1 MDIWLKKYDF
11 SQGSSQHVSNITTQ
25 VSIDREYDAN
35 KLKPRART
43 HIHCRRP
50 TSNHRTPFT
59 RFAILPKAALTAP
72 RPYLLSMPSGTVRT
86 NPSPNIEFIFHGT
99 GTSSSVPNIACI
111 TADPITC
118 ETCGSTLTP
127 EGQKNK
133 RRNTGG
139 ILRVLDENQ
148 ATSKVVVIDVGKTF
162 LSAAYD
168 LFPRYGLRRIDAVIL
183 THPHAD
189 GWTLKK
195 SIQAYID
202 IYVSAFTF
210 KEVQKSFPY
219 LVAKEFATGGGDIP
233 EFRWHIIKEN
243 ESFHVDG
250 VDFDI
255 TPIAVHHGR
264 LFTSE
269 TEENG
274 NMSTPNDTPIPSGTT
289 TPARAPD
296 NSTTLNSSRPSSE
309 RSSAEIT
316 EQRGP
321 ADALNG
327 NGPKLSPKLKP
338 TTIARLA
345 PSNHASADKPK
356 PYWCFG
362 FIFGDFM
369 VYMSDV
375 SYIPEDAWKTIYSK
389 SPKSANSND
398 LIPGCGRTTQ
408 ARYKVL
414 VVDCLKLEPHTSHFG
429 LEGALDAAK
438 QVNAQ
443 RTYMVGFSHRITHND
458 WDTIGEYIEGIKLDE
473 SRLKR
478 PNVAEALRILP
489 PPERRAFGLG
499 PLLMA
504 CAFLEIKRRC
514 GMTLCEFKE
523 SWTFAY
529 VVEPGIG
536 VARRELHANKANR
549 SQGTE
554 ANYAKR
560 ERETEK
566 NRKEDTGK
574 RGSKHGMAV
583 EASHVHPHLL
593 PGDLH
598 IKTLLSPPDA
608 SLSETRALEYLDS
621 NFSTWESIEKLS
633 SLDAEVQR
641 TFVEA
646 RDLEKRLEDSQKST
660 DSFIYA
666 TVQRTG
672 SLLDSAQELSLK
684 RHLIADDILALRDEL
699 SPVDPKGKQ
708 TLLSELEELHKRIAE
723 LEGAKNYLQILER
736 GLQLS
741 GSGHS
746 AVSYDRIYYGYSGPI
761 QGLSNFVS
769 KADSLLANEDSES
782 ETPTIAKF
790 LRDLRSST
798 WKEIKGVFS
807 NRLVEASEKLSW
819 PLPINLT
826 GSSRSHVEAFQQA
839 FIDLLSLQAEGEAIQ
854 TRNGAIDNRNERDGL
869 YSLEALILPIA
880 LRFKFHFDGTRPT
893 NRLDKGFMEH
903 FIQPLIDKS
912 PFHDINAQNEFT
924 RLLFPILAR
933 KIRKS
938 VPQLLA
944 QPSLLAHTIYQALLF
959 DAAVRE
965 SGFTL
970 ANTWEHREA
979 KQHKVKEWPGVAD
992 VILSHKSWFDEWM
1005 DAERHFTEHQY
1016 NEIITSPDAFG
1027 FSNDGNEEFQ
1037 ADIRPTNSARRI
1049 KALLEQVTE
1058 RYQPLPHY
1066 NQRARFL
1073 ITVQVPILEAYYARI
1088 SSSLDAFETLS
1099 SSFVRAVPGHWP
1111 GKLEQGAFA
1120 IKGAMEE
1127 WGDSIF
1133 FLELWTEINER
1144 SALRAKVDAHPSLPQ
1159 TAPTSTVEEIHGTL
1173 FDELISQYNS
1183 LVARAEDMIIRH
1195 ICSEVEGELKGYFAK
1210 QWESSKDNDEG
1221 SIAVPATL
1229 VSPLTILTTHLSLLV
1244 KTLPSPTSASLYRR
1258 IASSIASHILYRS
1271 VLHFGRGHIVPSR
1284 GAVFAREVH
1293 LWIEAS
1299 QMAMPNRRVEAAWQR
1314 LIDSAKLV
1322 SIPEGPEFEAAKNA
1336 VWRASDEQCVE
1347 FAELIGVK
1355 SLSRKDMQDALRAR
1369 SDC

>member
-1 MDIWLKKYDF
+1 M
-11 SQGSSQHVSNITTQ
+11 
-25 VSIDREYDAN
+25 
-35 KLKPRART
+35 
-43 HIHCRRP
+43 
-50 TSNHRTPFT
+50 TS
-59 RFAILPKAALTAP
+59 
-72 RPYLLSMPSGTVRT
+72 
-86 NPSPNIEFIFHGT
+86 
-99 GTSSSVPNIACI
+99 
-111 TADPITC
+111 
-118 ETCGSTLTP
+118 
-127 EGQKNK
+127 
-133 RRNTGG
+133 
-139 ILRVLDENQ
+139 
-148 ATSKVVVIDVGKTF
+148 
-162 LSAAYD
+162 
-168 LFPRYGLRRIDAVIL
+168 
-183 THPHAD
+183 
-189 GWTLKK
+189 
-195 SIQAYID
+195 
-202 IYVSAFTF
+202 
-210 KEVQKSFPY
+210 VQ
-219 LVAKEFATGGGDIP
+219 
-233 EFRWHIIKEN
+233 
-243 ESFHVDG
+243 
-250 VDFDI
+250 
-255 TPIAVHHGR
+255 
-264 LFTSE
+264 
-269 TEENG
+269 
-274 NMSTPNDTPIPSGTT
+274 
-289 TPARAPD
+289 
-296 NSTTLNSSRPSSE
+296 
-309 RSSAEIT
+309 
-316 EQRGP
+316 
-321 ADALNG
+321 
-327 NGPKLSPKLKP
+327 
-338 TTIARLA
+338 
-345 PSNHASADKPK
+345 
-356 PYWCFG
+356 
-362 FIFGDFM
+362 
-369 VYMSDV
+369 
-375 SYIPEDAWKTIYSK
+375 
-389 SPKSANSND
+389 
-398 LIPGCGRTTQ
+398 
-408 ARYKVL
+408 
-414 VVDCLKLEPHTSHFG
+414 
-429 LEGALDAAK
+429 
-438 QVNAQ
+438 
-443 RTYMVGFSHRITHND
+443 
-458 WDTIGEYIEGIKLDE
+458 
-473 SRLKR
+473 
-478 PNVAEALRILP
+478 
-489 PPERRAFGLG
+489 
-499 PLLMA
+499 
-504 CAFLEIKRRC
+504 
-514 GMTLCEFKE
+514 
-523 SWTFAY
+523 
-529 VVEPGIG
+529 
-536 VARRELHANKANR
+536 
-549 SQGTE
+549 
-554 ANYAKR
+554 
-560 ERETEK
+560 
-566 NRKEDTGK
+566 
-574 RGSKHGMAV
+574 
-583 EASHVHPHLL
+583 
-593 PGDLH
+593 

-741 GSGHS
+741 EKAVQAIRQS
-746 AVSYDRIYYGYSGPI
+746 ATIVFTTAILDPFRD
-761 QGLSNFVS
+761 LSNFVS

-893 NRLDKGFMEH
+893 NRLDKPEWYFTHISNISHEHRGFMEH

-1099 SSFVRAVPGHWP
+1099 SSFVRAVPGALA
-1111 GKLEQGAFA
+1111 GQVGAGVDARKLTSGHEGLQRLLKAYASAFA

>member
-1 MDIWLKKYDF
+1 
-11 SQGSSQHVSNITTQ
+11 
-25 VSIDREYDAN
+25 
-35 KLKPRART
+35 
-43 HIHCRRP
+43 
-50 TSNHRTPFT
+50 
-59 RFAILPKAALTAP
+59 
-72 RPYLLSMPSGTVRT
+72 MPSGTVRT

-148 ATSKVVVIDVGKTF
+148 TTSKVIVIDVGKTF

-243 ESFHVDG
+243 EPFRVDG

-296 NSTTLNSSRPSSE
+296 NSTTLNSSRPSSQ

-327 NGPKLSPKLKP
+327 NGLKLSPKLKP
-338 TTIARLA
+338 TTVARLV
-345 PSNHASADKPK
+345 PSNHASVDKPK

-458 WDTIGEYIEGIKLDE
+458 WDTIGEYIEGIEIDE

-489 PPERRAFGLG
+489 PPGEEGVWIRPAFDGLRLFG
-499 PLLMA
+499 N
-504 CAFLEIKRRC
+504 
-514 GMTLCEFKE
+514 KE
-523 SWTFAY
+523 S
-529 VVEPGIG
+529 
-536 VARRELHANKANR
+536 
-549 SQGTE
+549 
-554 ANYAKR
+554 
-560 ERETEK
+560 
-566 NRKEDTGK
+566 
-574 RGSKHGMAV
+574 
-583 EASHVHPHLL
+583 
-593 PGDLH
+593 

-633 SLDAEVQR
+633 SLDAEVKR

-646 RDLEKRLEDSQKST
+646 QDLEKRLEDSQKST

-666 TVQRTG
+666 TVQQTG

-723 LEGAKNYLQILER
+723 LEGAKNYLQVLER
-736 GLQLS
+736 VLQLS
-741 GSGHS
+741 EK
-746 AVSYDRIYYGYSGPI
+746 AVQAIRQPATILFTTAILDPFRD
-761 QGLSNFVS
+761 LSNFVS
-769 KADSLLANEDSES
+769 RADSLLVNEDSES

-826 GSSRSHVEAFQQA
+826 VSSRSHVEAFQQA

-893 NRLDKGFMEH
+893 NRLDKPEWYFTHISNISHEHRGFMEH

-1037 ADIRPTNSARRI
+1037 ADIRPTNSARRM

-1099 SSFVRAVPGHWP
+1099 SSFVRAVPGALA
-1111 GKLEQGAFA
+1111 GQVGAGVDARKLTSGHEGLQRLLKAYASAFA

-1159 TAPTSTVEEIHGTL
+1159 TVPTSTVEEIHGTL
-1173 FDELISQYNS
+1173 FDELISQYSS

-1336 VWRASDEQCVE
+1336 VWRASDEQCTE
-1347 FAELIGVK
+1347 FAELIGVR

>member
-1 MDIWLKKYDF
+1 
-11 SQGSSQHVSNITTQ
+11 
-25 VSIDREYDAN
+25 
-35 KLKPRART
+35 
-43 HIHCRRP
+43 
-50 TSNHRTPFT
+50 
-59 RFAILPKAALTAP
+59 
-72 RPYLLSMPSGTVRT
+72 MPSGTVRT

-243 ESFHVDG
+243 ESFRVDG

-489 PPERRAFGLG
+489 PPGEEGVWIRPAF
-499 PLLMA
+499 
-504 CAFLEIKRRC
+504 
-514 GMTLCEFKE
+514 
-523 SWTFAY
+523 
-529 VVEPGIG
+529 
-536 VARRELHANKANR
+536 
-549 SQGTE
+549 
-554 ANYAKR
+554 
-560 ERETEK
+560 
-566 NRKEDTGK
+566 
-574 RGSKHGMAV
+574 
-583 EASHVHPHLL
+583 
-593 PGDLH
+593 
-598 IKTLLSPPDA
+598 
-608 SLSETRALEYLDS
+608 
-621 NFSTWESIEKLS
+621 
-633 SLDAEVQR
+633 
-641 TFVEA
+641 
-646 RDLEKRLEDSQKST
+646 
-660 DSFIYA
+660 
-666 TVQRTG
+666 
-672 SLLDSAQELSLK
+672 
-684 RHLIADDILALRDEL
+684 
-699 SPVDPKGKQ
+699 
-708 TLLSELEELHKRIAE
+708 
-723 LEGAKNYLQILER
+723 
-736 GLQLS
+736 
-741 GSGHS
+741 
-746 AVSYDRIYYGYSGPI
+746 
-761 QGLSNFVS
+761 
-769 KADSLLANEDSES
+769 
-782 ETPTIAKF
+782 
-790 LRDLRSST
+790 
-798 WKEIKGVFS
+798 
-807 NRLVEASEKLSW
+807 
-819 PLPINLT
+819 
-826 GSSRSHVEAFQQA
+826 
-839 FIDLLSLQAEGEAIQ
+839 
-854 TRNGAIDNRNERDGL
+854 DGL
-869 YSLEALILPIA
+869 
-880 LRFKFHFDGTRPT
+880 
-893 NRLDKGFMEH
+893 RLFG
-903 FIQPLIDKS
+903 
-912 PFHDINAQNEFT
+912 N
-924 RLLFPILAR
+924 
-933 KIRKS
+933 
-938 VPQLLA
+938 
-944 QPSLLAHTIYQALLF
+944 
-959 DAAVRE
+959 
-965 SGFTL
+965 
-970 ANTWEHREA
+970 
-979 KQHKVKEWPGVAD
+979 KE
-992 VILSHKSWFDEWM
+992 
-1005 DAERHFTEHQY
+1005 
-1016 NEIITSPDAFG
+1016 
-1027 FSNDGNEEFQ
+1027 
-1037 ADIRPTNSARRI
+1037 
-1049 KALLEQVTE
+1049 
-1058 RYQPLPHY
+1058 
-1066 NQRARFL
+1066 
-1073 ITVQVPILEAYYARI
+1073 
-1088 SSSLDAFETLS
+1088 
-1099 SSFVRAVPGHWP
+1099 
-1111 GKLEQGAFA
+1111 
-1120 IKGAMEE
+1120 
-1127 WGDSIF
+1127 
-1133 FLELWTEINER
+1133 
-1144 SALRAKVDAHPSLPQ
+1144 
-1159 TAPTSTVEEIHGTL
+1159 
-1173 FDELISQYNS
+1173 
-1183 LVARAEDMIIRH
+1183 
-1195 ICSEVEGELKGYFAK
+1195 
-1210 QWESSKDNDEG
+1210 
-1221 SIAVPATL
+1221 
-1229 VSPLTILTTHLSLLV
+1229 
-1244 KTLPSPTSASLYRR
+1244 
-1258 IASSIASHILYRS
+1258 
-1271 VLHFGRGHIVPSR
+1271 
-1284 GAVFAREVH
+1284 
-1293 LWIEAS
+1293 
-1299 QMAMPNRRVEAAWQR
+1299 
-1314 LIDSAKLV
+1314 
-1322 SIPEGPEFEAAKNA
+1322 A
-1336 VWRASDEQCVE
+1336 VWDDT
-1347 FAELIGVK
+1347 L
-1355 SLSRKDMQDALRAR
+1355 
-1369 SDC
+1369 